1 MCTIAGYNGS
11 KRAAPI
17 LIDMMRKMVGLDSGF
32 YTGIATFHEGRIYCA
47 KVTGDLEHLLSTTDA
62 AALPGTMGFI
72 HSRTPANVKSDF
84 VEVGHPFTAELNGEI
99 HTALIMNGCNGFFE
113 GKVDIA
119 SIVRSLEEK
128 GYTIKSKHP
137 TVGVTLMPDG
147 TRVHGTDVRCQLTS
161 SKIAEGAS
169 APYAMQEAL
178 SEMPSESVGLLLS
191 VTEPDAICFTRQV
204 MSMHVAF
211 CDHGAYMAT
220 APLAIPGDAGNYTLL
235 PTMSY
240 GRIFSNRFEA
250 APIVHPGAT
259 VAPITPQVMAK
270 AYEYIEQKLKEP
282 MPFVRIGWADVLKD
296 LYPEADCT
304 QRGTVAYQVISELYR
319 QGRLRMETRYQEGQT
334 EHLRAPVFY
343 LSLP

>member
-17 LIDMMRKMVGLDSGF
+17 LIDMMRKMEGLDSGF
-32 YTGIATFHEGRIYCA
+32 YTGIATFYEGRIYCA

-62 AALPGTMGFI
+62 ASLPGTMGFI

-84 VEVGHPFTAELNGEI
+84 VEVGHPFTAEINGAI

-113 GKVDIA
+113 GKADIA

-128 GYTIKSKHP
+128 GYTIKSRHP
-137 TVGVTLMPDG
+137 SVGVTLMPDG

-169 APYAMQEAL
+169 APFAMQEAL
-178 SEMPSESVGLLLS
+178 SELPSESVGLLLS

-204 MSMHVAF
+204 MSMNVAF
-211 CDHGAYMAT
+211 CDHGAYLAT
-220 APLAIPGDAGNYTLL
+220 APLAIPEDAGNYTLL
-235 PTMSY
+235 PAMSY
-240 GRIFSNRFEA
+240 GRIFQDRFEA
-250 APIVHPGAT
+250 APIVNPGAT

-270 AYEYIEQKLKEP
+270 AYEYIEQKLQEP
-282 MPFVRIGWADVLKD
+282 MPFVEIGWADALKD
-296 LYPEADCT
+296 IYPKADCT
-304 QRGTVAYQVISELYR
+304 QRGTVAYQVVSELYR
-319 QGRLRMETRYQEGQT
+319 QGRLRMETKYQEGQT
-334 EHLRAPVFY
+334 EALRAPVFY
-343 LSLP
+343 LSLT